1 MKSHIKIGIIL
12 CIVTTIAGVLLGFS
26 YEGTKELIK
35 ENSKID
41 KKELEALM
49 PEATTVE
56 IMDIDLSSNEY
67 VKEIL
72 EGVKDDTTCGYLIK
86 TISKGFHG
94 DVEVMVS
101 LDLQGT
107 VNAIKVLSHSE
118 TPGVGSKIEK
128 KEFSD
133 KFKLKKGEKLSLV
146 KTSTSKS
153 NEVEGI
159 SGATVSSTAVVNGV
173 NEALKIFNSTLKKGA

>member
-1 MKSHIKIGIIL
+1 MKNHVKIGIIL

-41 KKELEALM
+41 KKELQALM
-49 PEATTVE
+49 PEATSVKTSNL
-56 IMDIDLSSNEY
+56 DLSSNEY

-72 EGVKDDTTCGYLIK
+72 EGVNNDVPCGYLIK
-86 TISKGFHG
+86 AVSKGFHG
-94 DVEVMVS
+94 DVEIMVS
-101 LDLQGT
+101 LNLEGS
-107 VNAIKVLSHSE
+107 VNAIKILSHSE

-128 KEFSD
+128 KDFSD
-133 KFKLKKGEKLSLV
+133 KFQLKKGDKLSLV
-146 KTSTSKS
+146 KNSSSKA